1 MAWRKIVPR
10 WGPQC
15 GHCDVRVCVVQGD
28 VTVGVVTVGV
38 VTVGVVTIGNDGCV
52 QVGAHAVC
60 AV

>member
-38 VTVGVVTIGNDGCV
+38 VTIGNDGCV